1 MLRPLTILLVIGS
14 ILAGCGGE
22 DEEEDL
28 IAIVQGE
35 RITRDE
41 AWELMGADPGTPIPV
56 EVVDRLIRRRLVLRE
71 ALDLGI
77 TVSEEEVERLY
88 QALAT
93 NDEVI
98 LAGGPAARMREQKL
112 RDKVRE
118 NLIYEAVVSG
128 EVLGRIEV
136 TEKEITSYYREH
148 ADELSRRLI
157 SFYQIVTGDSGVAE
171 EVLRRLEEGEDFEEL
186 AKSFSITPEGAVGG
200 LVEIQSPEDLPR
212 TLTLAL
218 EDLEIGEIGGPVVTD
233 YGVHILLV
241 REETGEE
248 TVPPLAEVRNRIHD
262 ILFEEKSNTER
273 ERWLDGLW
281 AKSLDTIWRAETE
294 LPAE

>member
-22 DEEEDL
+22 EEDEDL

-41 AWELMGADPGTPIPV
+41 AWELMGADPGAPIPA

-88 QALAT
+88 QALAA

-98 LAGGPAARMREQKL
+98 LVGGPAARMREQKL

-118 NLIYEAVVSG
+118 DLIYEAVVSQ
-128 EVLGRIEV
+128 EVLGGIEV
-136 TEKEITSYYREH
+136 TEKQITSYYAEH
-148 ADELSRRLI
+148 ADELSRRPI
-157 SFYQIVTGDSGVAE
+157 SFYQIVTGDLKSAE
-171 EVLRRLEEGEDFEEL
+171 EVLRRLEGGEDFEEL
-186 AKSFSITPEGAVGG
+186 ALVFSITPEGAVGG
-200 LVEIQSPEDLPR
+200 LVEVQNPEDLPR
-212 TLTLAL
+212 TLTLAV

-241 REETGEE
+241 LSEPGEE

-262 ILFEEKSNTER
+262 ILFCERSNTER

-281 AKSLDTIWRAETE
+281 AKSLETIWRAETD
-294 LPAE
+294 